1 MKAFEFRLRRVLQL
15 RESQL
20 QHEEQK
26 LEQLVNR
33 GREIEAL
40 LAQLETSMQQA
51 RAMVCGEPFI
61 YGSALASLDRFHGR
75 VRRDRTDWTTRL
87 AEHRQATER
96 QRAAVVSARAKVRL
110 LEKLREKQKADWQK
124 RSDQELEQLAGDFS
138 AAQWARASRQASP
151 LNDQALTGSSNDNSR
166 TAEPLPLSE

>member
-20 QHEEQK
+20 QVEEQK

-33 GREIEAL
+33 GREIEAF
-40 LAQLETSMQQA
+40 LARIETSLEEA
-51 RAMVCGEPFI
+51 RATVCGEQFI

-75 VRRDRTDWTTRL
+75 ARRDQTEWTARL
-87 AEHRQATER
+87 AEHRQTIDK
-96 QRAAVVSARAKVRL
+96 QRIAVVKARAKVRL

-124 RSDQELEQLAGDFS
+124 QSDQELEALAGDFS
-138 AAQWARASRQASP
+138 AAQWARLRRQ
-151 LNDQALTGSSNDNSR
+151 LQ
-166 TAEPLPLSE
+166 